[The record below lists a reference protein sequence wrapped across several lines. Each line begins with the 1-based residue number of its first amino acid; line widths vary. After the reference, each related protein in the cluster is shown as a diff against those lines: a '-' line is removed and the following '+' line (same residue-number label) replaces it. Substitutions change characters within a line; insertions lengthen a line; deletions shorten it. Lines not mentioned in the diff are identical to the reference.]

1 MGFVAMGKP
10 SAWIESMDGLLRPLY
25 ARTVFNSSSP
35 FRPSESE
42 VFENLGKTQKLVGV
56 ILTRGIFP
64 S

>member
-1 MGFVAMGKP
+1 MELVAMKKRG
-10 SAWIESMDGLLRPLY
+10 AWIESTDGLLHPLY

-35 FRPSESE
+35 FGPSESE